1 MKNRKTAKLL
11 IMVLSLALLI
21 GSAVGIAASAENA
34 APEIISQNVE
44 YSGTLNF
51 KFAISA
57 ENLGADKTVTVNIY
71 DKNPDEDG
79 AVLLD
84 STTAAYEDVSD
95 TNLGVQYAYV
105 ATSKAAISALNY
117 GTEYYA
123 QAVCDDVAGEAVKYS
138 AVEYFLT
145 RLYREGEVVTD
156 IQREHYENVL
166 AYGSTTQKITGDTG
180 TNVADYRYVAAKGG
194 NIVVGGN
201 TLGSSAI
208 LVKDTA
214 FTIQPTEAV
223 ASGYVA
229 IWKDAAGVSYQPG
242 KEMTA
247 SASTTFTST
256 LIPMLTFDGMDGVTP
271 NVKTNTSVS
280 SASQVFTT
288 FGDDYAVYNN
298 IFKIYNGV
306 LEKNMPT
313 ASIVDGKLAVTSDD
327 GSDYIKIYPTTTE
340 SGYNHSV
347 FEADLTFNCSG
358 NIGFDLLQSDNSTA
372 VRFSNFT
379 YNMSTGYFK
388 MNATNTSGGTGS
400 TVDIY
405 LPTTG
410 DNAHTLNL
418 KVDHY
423 KVNYDTESGTYKD
436 IVVAFYF
443 NGTLKYIIDSRLA
456 TDETASNID
465 SKNTDGVLLSGT
477 RYYPYSNSTAGKE
490 AVKTDF
496 SQFSLNPNSN
506 FSGTISFDNISFIQN
521 VFEGEPDYNTTLK

>member
-71 DKNPDEDG
+71 DKNPDEDD

-95 TNLGVQYAYV
+95 TNLGVEYAYV

-166 AYGSTTQKITGDTG
+166 AYGSTTQKVTGDTG
-180 TNVADYRYVAAKGG
+180 TNVADYRYVAANGG

-256 LIPMLTFDGMDGVTP
+256 LIPMLTFDGMDGVTAQIS
-271 NVKTNTSVS
+271 TSNS
-280 SASQVFTT
+280 SFGSQPFTT
-288 FGDDYAVYNN
+288 FGEQYSAYNN
-298 IFKIYNGV
+298 VFKIYGV
-306 LEKNMPT
+306 NASLTAPT
-313 ASIVDGKLAVTSDD
+313 AKVENGKLVINSAD
-327 GSDYIKIYPTTTE
+327 GADYVYIYPTATE
-340 SGYNHSV
+340 ANYNYTV
-347 FEADLTFNCSG
+347 FEADICVEFVSG
-358 NIGFDLLQSDNSTA
+358 SCGFDLSGTQGTNMRAKVFSYNKDTGLLKLQFQDKSSSAGNTIQATLDTTGENAHTFNLKIEQYKVGSDMVGAYYINGNLSYIIDT
-372 VRFSNFT
+372 RLCT
-379 YNMSTGYFK
+379 
-388 MNATNTSGGTGS
+388 
-400 TVDIY
+400 DE
-405 LPTTG
+405 TTG
-410 DNAHTLNL
+410 D
-418 KVDHY
+418 
-423 KVNYDTESGTYKD
+423 
-436 IVVAFYF
+436 
-443 NGTLKYIIDSRLA
+443 IDY
-456 TDETASNID
+456 
-465 SKNTDGVLLSGT
+465 KNTDGVLVTGT
-477 RYYPYSNSTAGKE
+477 RYYNHTKQEAGKE
-490 AVKTDF
+490 TVFTDF
-496 SQFSLNPNSN
+496 SYVVFNPWTNAN
-506 FSGTISFDNISFIQN
+506 INITLDNVSFIQSVTN
-521 VFEGEPDYNTTLK
+521 ESPNYNTTK

>member
-1 MKNRKTAKLL
+1 M
-11 IMVLSLALLI
+11 ILSLALLI
-21 GSAVGIAASAENA
+21 GSAVGIAVSAEDA

-44 YSGTLNF
+44 YGGTLNF
-51 KFAISA
+51 KFAIDA

-71 DKNPDEDG
+71 DKNPAENDD

-84 STTAAYEDVSD
+84 TTTAVYEDVSG
-95 TNLGVQYAYV
+95 TNLGIANAYV
-105 ATSKAAISALNY
+105 ATSKAAISALDY

-123 QAVCDDVAGEAVKYS
+123 QAECDGVKGNVVKYS

-145 RLYREGEVVTD
+145 RLYREGETVTD

-166 AYGSTTQKITGDTG
+166 AYGSTTQKVTGDAK
-180 TNVADYRYVAAKGG
+180 TNVADYSYIAAKGG
-194 NIVVGGN
+194 NIVVGSN

-214 FTIQPTEAV
+214 FTIQPAEAV

-229 IWKDAAGVSYQPG
+229 MWKDSAGVSYQSG
-242 KEMTA
+242 AEMTV

-256 LIPMLTFDGMDGVTP
+256 LIPMLTFDGMDGVTV
-271 NVKTNTSVS
+271 NVPVNNTTT

-288 FGDDYAVYNN
+288 FGADYAVYNN

-306 LEKNMPT
+306 LTKNMPT
-313 ASIVDGKLAVTSDD
+313 ASIADGKLAVTSDD
-327 GSDYIKIYPTTTE
+327 GSDYIKIFPTTTE
-340 SGYNHSV
+340 AGYNHSV
-347 FEADLTFNCSG
+347 FEADLTFNCNTG

-400 TVDIY
+400 TVDIT

-423 KVNYDTESGTYKD
+423 NLGND
-436 IVVAFYF
+436 ILVAFYF

-456 TDETASNID
+456 TDETTGNID
-465 SKNTDGVLLSGT
+465 TKNTDEVLLSGT
-477 RYYPYSNSTAGKE
+477 RYYPYSGTAAGKE

-496 SQFSLNPNSN
+496 GQFSLNTNSS

-521 VFEGEPDYNTTLK
+521 VFEGEPDYNTTKK

>member
-84 STTAAYEDVSD
+84 STTAVYEDVSA
-95 TNLGVQYAYV
+95 TNLGVDYAYV

-166 AYGSTTQKITGDTG
+166 AYGSTTQKVTGDTG

-194 NIVVGGN
+194 SIVVGGN

-256 LIPMLTFDGMDGVTP
+256 LIPMLTFDGMDSVTVTVP
-271 NVKTNTSVS
+271 TNTSTS

-288 FGDDYAVYNN
+288 FGDDYSVYNN
-298 IFKIYNGV
+298 VFKIYNGV

-313 ASIVDGKLAVTSDD
+313 ASIVDGKLAVNSDD

-347 FEADLTFNCSG
+347 FEADLTFSCNTG

-372 VRFSNFT
+372 VRFSTFT
-379 YNMSTGYFK
+379 YNMTTGVFK
-388 MNATNTSGGTGS
+388 MNATNASGGSGN
-400 TVDIY
+400 TVTVT

-423 KVNYDTESGTYKD
+423 KLDND
-436 IVVAFYF
+436 ILVAFYL
-443 NGTLKYIIDSRLA
+443 NGTLAYIIDSRLA
-456 TDETASNID
+456 TDSTSDNID

-477 RYYPYSNSTAGKE
+477 RYYPYNVTATGKE